1 MGRRGIILCRVHGVF
16 IMPVTAVQTIKIY
29 GLLLTDNTGTLR
41 ESQVGVDGTINSALQ
56 LPVII

>member
-1 MGRRGIILCRVHGVF
+1 
-16 IMPVTAVQTIKIY
+16 MPVTAVQTIKIY